1 MLDFDLLLYNP
12 MLVLGLLVALAL
24 ALAALAWVWVG
35 RAEQRAACAAEMAA
49 LNAAFAQLTATDA
62 ALSARRDMLEAVIA
76 SLPAALELRDAAGRV
91 LLRNARAEDFR
102 DLCPDSNG
110 DWAPSISRLKD
121 GRLVAIR
128 RAAVRGGGS
137 VALVFEVDGRGPM
150 MPTPVLATPVMPEPG
165 PPPVAVVDPARALH
179 TLRRQRRALVL
190 LVEDIPV
197 NQVVTATALQ
207 RAGMHVEI
215 AASGAE
221 ALRKVAHAPYE
232 IVLMDLMMPGMSGY
246 EAARAIRTLPG
257 MAGRVP
263 IYALT
268 ATASQA
274 DRTRCRDVGMQG
286 MLTKPVQ
293 PNELAELLEGI
304 LRPTTFRPAPRAVLD
319 PDRLLDAVRLAELQR
334 GLPDGM
340 FIELVEQAL
349 GDMGARL
356 GALHAALLGDDPAV
370 IVVEAHALAGI
381 AGSYG
386 MVAFDRQMR
395 GVLAAASGADV
406 GAARQAAD
414 GMAAALDG
422 SAAALRAMVRPAA
435 ARPQAAGVA

>member
-12 MLVLGLLVALAL
+12 MLALGLFVALTL
-24 ALAALAWVWVG
+24 ALAALAWVLVG
-35 RAEQRAACAAEMAA
+35 WAEQRAAFAAEKAA
-49 LNAAFAQLTATDA
+49 LNAAFAQLTATNV
-62 ALSARRDMLEAVIA
+62 ALSARRDTLETVIA
-76 SLPAALELRDAAGRV
+76 ALPAALEWRDAAGRV
-91 LLRNARAEDFR
+91 VLRNARADDFGGLFDDGDR
-102 DLCPDSNG
+102 GGPPD
-110 DWAPSISRLKD
+110 ISRLPD
-121 GRLVAIR
+121 GRLVEIR
-128 RAAVRGGGS
+128 RAAVQGGGS
-137 VALVFEVDGRGPM
+137 VALAFEIAM
-150 MPTPVLATPVMPEPG
+150 MPTPVLTATVTPERG
-165 PPPVAVVDPARALH
+165 PPPAAVVADPVGDAHGTPRH
-179 TLRRQRRALVL
+179 RRALVL

-207 RAGMHVEI
+207 RAGNHVDI

-221 ALRKVAHAPYE
+221 GLRKVAQTPYE
-232 IVLMDLMMPGMSGY
+232 MVLMDLMMPGMSGF
-246 EAARAIRTLPG
+246 EAARAIRALPG

-293 PNELAELLEGI
+293 PDELAALLESI
-304 LRPTTFRPAPRAVLD
+304 LRPAAFRPPARATPD

-356 GALHAALLGDDPAV
+356 GGLHAALLGDDPAV
-370 IVVEAHALAGI
+370 IVMEAHALAGI

-395 GVLAAASGADV
+395 GVLAAASGGDV
-406 GAARQAAD
+406 AAARQAAD

-422 SAAALRAMVRPAA
+422 GAAALRAMVRPAA
-435 ARPQAAGVA
+435 ARAVVPNQA